1 MARTLFYYVT
11 FIPWTLFVIATGVPL
26 SFINPDYLHNYC
38 RIWARFGL
46 WLAGVRI
53 QVQGLEHLLP
63 GKTVVYMAN
72 HQSQFDI
79 LALFAGIPGQ
89 FRWIAKE
96 ELFHIPLFGLAMRR
110 TGYIPLDRSNNKKAM
125 KSMIEASRR
134 ISDGTSV
141 VVFPEGTRSPDGTL
155 LPFKKGGFILA
166 QKAGVPI
173 IPVTIDGSV
182 RIMPKGERTV
192 HGGTIELTIHPPV
205 PSEGIGSAEREAL
218 ISAVQQ
224 PIADTLGEAS

>member
-1 MARTLFYYVT
+1 MVRTVFFYIT

-38 RIWARFGL
+38 STWGRVGL

-53 QVQGLEHLLP
+53 RVRGLEHLRP
-63 GKTVVYMAN
+63 GQTVVYMPN

-110 TGYIPLDRSNNKKAM
+110 TGYIPLDRSDGKKAL
-125 KSMIEASRR
+125 KSMVEASRR
-134 ISDGTSV
+134 ISEGTSV

-166 QKAGVPI
+166 LKAGVPI
-173 IPVTIDGSV
+173 VPVTIDGSV
-182 RIMPKGERTV
+182 GILPKGGRTIRA
-192 HGGTIELTIHPPV
+192 GTIELTIHPPV
-205 PSEGIGSAEREAL
+205 ATEEVASAERDVL
-218 ISAVQQ
+218 IGAVRQL
-224 PIADTLGEAS
+224 IANPLGETS